1 MIMAYWHNMQWEVS
15 TSVVENLEGLNLC
28 YEMESA
34 QVKTKTDTVIVQK
47 TNKKGI
53 TKNVKKKV
61 KSQYVKAILAAQSIS
76 FSTTYRVAT
85 GTLDIWAKLEECK
98 GLIGYSAP
106 LIIGEDE
113 INQNEW
119 QLTQVKANN
128 IELDAKGRIIKA
140 TFDFTLNET
149 VDKKILKY
157 SKKNLSNSAL
167 LVQARREDK
176 AAKKTLSI

>member
-15 TSVVENLEGLNLC
+15 TSVVENLEGLSLS

-34 QVKTKTDTVIVQK
+34 KVKTKTETVIVQQ
-47 TNKKGI
+47 TNKKGV

-61 KSQYVKAILAAQSIS
+61 KSQYIKAILAAQSIS
-76 FSTTYRVAT
+76 FSTTYQVAT
-85 GTLDIWAKLEECK
+85 GTLDIWAKLEEFK
-98 GLIGYSAP
+98 LLIGYSAP

-113 INQNEW
+113 INENEW
-119 QLTQVKANN
+119 QLTKVGANS

-149 VDKKILKY
+149 KDKNILKY

-167 LVQARREDK
+167 LVQAMREEK
-176 AAKKTLSI
+176 AAKKTVIM